1 MEQKKFNLIALGEIL
16 WDVYPDGA
24 RFGGAPANFACTA
37 AGLAKDRIHM
47 SIVSAVGRDQLGDD
61 ALDILKKRHIDTSH
75 VFQLD
80 EHTGIVMVHLDEESH
95 ATYDFAPDCA
105 WDELCASPEL
115 LKLAD
120 NTQALCF
127 GTLGQRSEISRHTIQ
142 SFVAAAP
149 PSCLRILDINL
160 RPPFVT
166 DSIII
171 ESLELANVLK
181 LSDEEI
187 APIAKL
193 TQISGSDTEVLQQ
206 LAKKFDLQVVALTR
220 GADGAL
226 LIRAEE
232 ISDQPAIKTKLVD
245 TVGAGDAFTATLA
258 IGLLDQIPLD
268 QINLQACTIAAYVC
282 SQNGATP
289 EIPQSL
295 ISIPNS

>member
-1 MEQKKFNLIALGEIL
+1 MDQKKFNLIALGEIL

-37 AGLAKDRIHM
+37 AGLAKDRLHV
-47 SIVSAVGRDQLGDD
+47 SIVSAVGRDTLGEG

-75 VFQLD
+75 VAQLD
-80 EHTGIVMVHLDEESH
+80 QATGIVMVHLDEEGR

-105 WDELCASPEL
+105 WDKLPASPEL

-142 SFVAAAP
+142 SFVAATPAD
-149 PSCLRILDINL
+149 CLRILDVNL

-166 DSIII
+166 DSTLI

-187 APIAKL
+187 SHIAEL
-193 TQISGSDTEVLQQ
+193 THLSGSDTEVLQQ
-206 LAKKFDLQVVALTR
+206 VAKKFDLQVVALTR
-220 GADGAL
+220 GPDGAL
-226 LIRAEE
+226 LIQGEE
-232 ISDQPAIKTKLVD
+232 ISDQPAIQTQSVD
-245 TVGAGDAFTATLA
+245 TVGAGDAFAATLA

-289 EIPQSL
+289 QIPDSL
-295 ISIPNS
+295 ISIANS